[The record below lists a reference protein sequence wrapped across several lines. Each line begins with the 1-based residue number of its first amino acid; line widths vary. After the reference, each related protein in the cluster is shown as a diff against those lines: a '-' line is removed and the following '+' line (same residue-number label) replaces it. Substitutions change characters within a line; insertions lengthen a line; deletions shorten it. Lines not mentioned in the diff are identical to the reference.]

1 MCDCSQ
7 PGARIRKVAP
17 CRYAEVLIAAWLHLI
32 LDGSAS
38 LDPSHAPDV
47 CTASACGASYRRFPG
62 GNHQPRSCRCRGGGR
77 YRLILTA
84 PARLGAVVV
93 IQVATANQLQESI
106 AQTWIGSL
114 LVGERASEC
123 QMPGSCLVS
132 MAECIP
138 ETDAGP
144 LATW

>member
-1 MCDCSQ
+1 
-7 PGARIRKVAP
+7 
-17 CRYAEVLIAAWLHLI
+17 
-32 LDGSAS
+32 
-38 LDPSHAPDV
+38 
-47 CTASACGASYRRFPG
+47 
-62 GNHQPRSCRCRGGGR
+62 
-77 YRLILTA
+77 
-84 PARLGAVVV
+84 V

-144 LATW
+144 PVTW